1 LAFDTYEQRLGML
14 GFGGGDMLPESSVG
28 DFNDL
33 EAQIFLGLPGQ
44 NEQGVTEAASGG
56 YQSRLALGLGLGLGI

>member
-1 LAFDTYEQRLGML
+1 MAFDTYEQRLGML
-14 GFGGGDMLPESSVG
+14 GFGGGDMLPESSAG

-33 EAQIFLGLPGQ
+33 EAQIFLALPGQ
-44 NEQGVTEAASGG
+44 NAQDVAAAASGG